1 MSGKPVDRGLSL
13 PTVAGLADL
22 AVGPESREGFKKRQ
36 EVDPA
41 WPTVRARNA
50 ANEWVLRPGRRIFI
64 HTRLPPAASNRMA
77 APRPDSQEAKTRRP
91 VTAISSASPV
101 PVTSWP

>member
-22 AVGPESREGFKKRQ
+22 AVGPESGCPREGFKKRQ

-41 WPTVRARNA
+41 WPTVRAHNA
-50 ANEWVLRPGRRIFI
+50 A
-64 HTRLPPAASNRMA
+64 
-77 APRPDSQEAKTRRP
+77 
-91 VTAISSASPV
+91 
-101 PVTSWP
+101 